1 MCLLKIPH
9 DLLEHPGCL
18 LARHD
23 FFFPHMKIMN
33 WRLFKSISTAN
44 GRAEMIDLQEKK
56 NNKESSIS
64 YIQLE

>member
-1 MCLLKIPH
+1 MLKTPH

-33 WRLFKSISTAN
+33 WRLFKSVSNAN
-44 GRAEMIDLQEKK
+44 RRAEMIDLQEKK
-56 NNKESSIS
+56 KRKKALLAISSLNK
-64 YIQLE
+64 

>member
-1 MCLLKIPH
+1 MLKTPH

-33 WRLFKSISTAN
+33 WRLFKSVSNAN
-44 GRAEMIDLQEKK
+44 RRAEMIDLQEKK
-56 NNKESSIS
+56 K
-64 YIQLE
+64 